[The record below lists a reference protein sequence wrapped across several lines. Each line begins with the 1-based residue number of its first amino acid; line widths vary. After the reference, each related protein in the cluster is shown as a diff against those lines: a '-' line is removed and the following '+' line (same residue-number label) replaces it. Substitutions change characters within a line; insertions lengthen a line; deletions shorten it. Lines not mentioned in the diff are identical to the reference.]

1 MNEDQ
6 KTFYLELSLSTVI
19 MTDEKTKEELLAKI
33 NKYIEKMVKGEVT
46 VQFASSC
53 NIISEEQLYAEYASS
68 ISQDFN

>member
-19 MTDEKTKEELLAKI
+19 MTDEKNKEELLVKI

-46 VQFASSC
+46 VQFSSAC

-68 ISQDFN
+68 IPQDFN

>member
-46 VQFASSC
+46 VQFSSSC